1 MAYDVTMSF
10 VLVIAS
16 MVLALIA
23 YKAHCLDGKGAL
35 ASFTVGALTGIFSN
49 LGAFIL
55 LMVFTIAGFAATMK
69 GLKSKMAKGLQ
80 EGKHGE
86 RGWKNVLGV
95 SVPALIVVFID
106 IIMGLDDTVFS
117 VMYIST
123 LAVAGSDTIAS
134 EIGVKDPKVYM
145 ITNFKRVEPGVNG
158 GVSVL
163 GTAISTIA
171 ALAIAVLGWII
182 MEGGLS
188 TLLLLPFIMGVFG
201 NILDSLFGALLENK
215 GYISKYVNNAST
227 GLIPALIGGIVCSA
241 LI

>member
-1 MAYDVTMSF
+1 MAMSAL
-10 VLVIAS
+10 LVCAS
-16 MVLALIA
+16 LALAAFA

-35 ASFTVGALTGIFSN
+35 ASFTVGALTGIFGS

-55 LMVFTIAGFAATMK
+55 LIVFTMAGFAATMK

-80 EGKHGE
+80 EGHHGE
-86 RGWKNVLGV
+86 RGWRNVLGV
-95 SVPALIVVFID
+95 SIPALIVVFID
-106 IIMGLDDTVFS
+106 VAMDLDPTLFAI
-117 VMYIST
+117 MYIST

-163 GTAISTIA
+163 GTVTSTIA
-171 ALAIAVLGWII
+171 AFAIAVLGWAI
-182 MEGGLS
+182 MVG
-188 TLLLLPFIMGVFG
+188 TFDLLFLIPFAMGVLG
-201 NILDSLFGALLENK
+201 NVLDSVFGALLENK
-215 GYISKYVNNAST
+215 GYISKYTNNAST
-227 GLIPALIGGIVCSA
+227 GFIPALIGGAIYL